1 MTLQVSAAKRM
12 GAVVVAAAVALI
24 AGGVPASAD
33 FEDATRI
40 SLGGHPV
47 CEASAAAIVPCPD
60 DGGSSCLLVG
70 DNEISDRLF
79 LYRIDIEDDEDIEL
93 DGPDEID
100 LSSAAPAPDD
110 QEPGVGDIEALV
122 PLPGGDIVV
131 FGSHSRTKRCRPES
145 ERRRIVR
152 GRLQLSKFVNDGP
165 GLVQSDRP
173 GCASLF
179 GDRRDTT
186 MEIVC
191 FAIEGAEDLADYA
204 RSLPDKDDRKD
215 MCTVDAAFNVEGAVA
230 VPTGAGAPRIWV
242 GLRAPVV
249 GGYAVLLRQVLNPN
263 AFAFDAVAFLDLHG
277 FGIRELTF
285 SDGQVWGIGGPR
297 TDEKTEHVLWH
308 FKAEELGHGARI
320 RPVEEGWLPKFAE
333 GLAIFGK
340 HALVLMDG
348 EEADGDDASC
358 KKKSKYIV
366 LELDD

>member
-1 MTLQVSAAKRM
+1 MTLQLSTANGM
-12 GAVVVAAAVALI
+12 CAVFAAAVVTFA
-24 AGGVPASAD
+24 AGGVPVLAD

-47 CEASAAAIVPCPD
+47 CEASAAAVVPCPH
-60 DGGSSCLLVG
+60 DGSKTCLVVG
-70 DNEISDRLF
+70 DNEVSDRLF
-79 LYRIDIEDDEDIEL
+79 LYRIDVEDDDVEL
-93 DGPDEID
+93 SGPDEIV

-110 QEPGVGDIEALV
+110 EELGVEDIEALA
-122 PLPGGDIVV
+122 PLPGGEIMV
-131 FGSHSRTKRCRPES
+131 FGSHSRNKKCKLKS
-145 ERRRIVR
+145 ERRRVVR
-152 GRLQLSKFVNDGP
+152 GRLQTDKFVSDGP
-165 GLVQSDRP
+165 SPVQSGRP

-179 GDRRDTT
+179 GGTRDTT

-191 FAIEGAEDLADYA
+191 FAIEGTEELADYA
-204 RSLPDKDDRKD
+204 RSLPDKDDRED
-215 MCTVDAAFNVEGAVA
+215 MCAVDAAFNVEGAVA
-230 VPTGAGAPRIWV
+230 VPTGDGAPRIWV
-242 GLRAPVV
+242 GLRAPVI
-249 GGYAVLLRQVLNPN
+249 GGYAVLLRQAPDPN
-263 AFAFDAVAFLDLHG
+263 VFAFDAVAFLDLHG

-308 FKAEELGHGARI
+308 FDADELGHGARI

-348 EEADGDDASC
+348 EQADDDEDSC